1 MGYNINIYLRFALIA
16 VFLLL
21 GIGLSVAYGFWY
33 GFLFILVAIGL
44 LVGYILLGTVQSAA
58 TMLQEQNF
66 DGAKKQLG
74 LTFFP
79 KLLFGPN
86 RAYFHLL
93 RGTIGMQ
100 QQEYDYAEAEYALAQ
115 KAGLPSDNEKAMIF
129 LQLANLRAQ
138 KGNWTAAQTYVRQLK
153 DLKIT
158 EPQLKEQVKEFD
170 KAISQR
176 GQVQQMRG
184 ANRGYMPGGKRPRP
198 KMR

>member
-1 MGYNINIYLRFALIA
+1 MAYNINIYLRFALIA
-16 VFLLL
+16 L
-21 GIGLSVAYGFWY
+21 GIFGGIALSVAYGFWY
-33 GFLFILVAIGL
+33 GFLFILAGILL
-44 LVGYILLGTVQSAA
+44 LVGYVLLGTVQSAA
-58 TMLQEQNF
+58 TFLQTQDF
-66 DGAKKQLG
+66 DAAQKRLD

-79 KLLFGPN
+79 KFLYGPN
-86 RAYFHLL
+86 RAYYHLL

-100 QQEYDYAEAEYALAQ
+100 KQEYDYAEAEYALAQ
-115 KAGLPSDNEKAMIF
+115 KAGLPSDNEKAMIL

-153 DLKIT
+153 ELKVT
-158 EPQLKEQVKEFD
+158 EPQLRDQIKEFD

-184 ANRGYMPGGKRPRP
+184 MNRGYMPGGKRPRP